1 MKMILAVMIFAVM
14 VGLILTVVGLTTSH
28 AAGYTRTSPGYPGAS
43 SIEVSG
49 IKDADTIPR

>member
-1 MKMILAVMIFAVM
+1 MKMILAAMIFAVM

-28 AAGYTRTSPGYPGAS
+28 AAGCTCTSLGYPGAS

-49 IKDADTIPR
+49 VNDADVSPR